1 MIEERVIIALD
12 FSSAD
17 KAYAIVEELGEAVNF
32 YKIGISLFTR
42 SGPEFI
48 KELIRLRKRIFL
60 DLKFFDIPNSMVLAS
75 LAGIDLGVS
84 IINFH
89 CMAGGEALKEVSDKL
104 REYCNEK
111 GIDKPLLIG
120 VTVLTS
126 MEGNEEIYNQ
136 VIKLAGVAKNASL
149 DGVVCSPLEISSIKE
164 MYGRD
169 FKVVVPGIRLDDN
182 SLDDQKR
189 TSTAGYAF
197 RRGADYIVVGRPVI
211 KAEKPL
217 LAFKKLIEET
227 EKEL

>member
-1 MIEERVIIALD
+1 MIEERIIIALD
-12 FSSAD
+12 FDDAN
-17 KAYAIVEELGEAVNF
+17 KAYAIVKELGAAVSF

-48 KELIRLRKRIFL
+48 KELIRLKKKIFL
-60 DLKFFDIPNSMVLAS
+60 DLKFFDIPNSMILGS

-84 IINFH
+84 IINYH
-89 CMAGGEALKEVSDKL
+89 CMAGEEALKEVSNKL
-104 REYCNEK
+104 REYCSEE
-111 GIDKPLLIG
+111 GIEKPLLIG

-126 MEGNEEIYNQ
+126 MEGNKEIHDQ
-136 VIKLAGVAKNASL
+136 VITLAGIAKNALL
-149 DGVVCSPLEISSIKE
+149 DGVVCSAWEISSIKE

-169 FKVVVPGIRLDDN
+169 FKVVVPGIRLADI

-189 TSTAGYAF
+189 IATACYSF
-197 RRGADYIVVGRPVI
+197 SKGADYIVVGRPII

-217 LAFKKLIEET
+217 LAFKKLIEGM